1 MRRPTHIRAEGHDE
15 PAPAPSTQQ
24 HVFRA
29 HQMDKIEVLARVLQ
43 ARNRGLTM
51 VFCQTKRAA
60 DQVAGAL
67 ATRGFAVATVHGDLG
82 QGQRER
88 ALRAFRSGKV
98 DVLTATEVAARGL
111 DVDDVTHVV
120 NYECP
125 DDEKTYVHRIGRTGR
140 AWAGVAVT
148 FVDWRDMHRWKL
160 INDALDL
167 GKPEPEETY
176 STSEHLYTQL
186 DIPREATGT
195 LPRAMRDRVGLEAEA
210 IEDIGETGRIRSP
223 RRGGRGSG
231 RAGAGRASTGRAS
244 TGRASTG
251 RASTGRASTGHAS
264 TGRGG
269 AGQARKDAGD
279 GAVQWP
285 ARGPGGG
292 AGPGAAVNS
301 GEKKTGRRKPDVRPP
316 DQGFATS
323 PVFSW
328 S

>member
-1 MRRPTHIRAEGHDE
+1 
-15 PAPAPSTQQ
+15 
-24 HVFRA
+24 
-29 HQMDKIEVLARVLQ
+29 
-43 ARNRGLTM
+43 
-51 VFCQTKRAA
+51 
-60 DQVAGAL
+60 
-67 ATRGFAVATVHGDLG
+67 VATVHGDLG

-140 AWAGVAVT
+140 AGRAGVAVT

-195 LPRAMRDRVGLEAEA
+195 LPRAMRDRAGLEAEA
-210 IEDIGETGRIRSP
+210 IEDIGETGKIRSP
-223 RRGGRGSG
+223 RRGSRGSEGSGTG
-231 RAGAGRASTGRAS
+231 RASAGRASTGRGS
-244 TGRASTG
+244 TGRAG
-251 RASTGRASTGHAS
+251 

-269 AGQARKDAGD
+269 AGQARKTGD
-279 GAVQWP
+279 GAVQAGDKV
-285 ARGPGGG
+285 ARTRRRRRTRSGRDLGPEA
-292 AGPGAAVNS
+292 AGENRP
-301 GEKKTGRRKPDVRPP
+301 EETRRK
-316 DQGFATS
+316 AS
-323 PVFSW
+323 
-328 S
+328 